1 MGREGTQLIGTFLP
15 ALSHPRLPSIS
26 SKIDSALLDR
36 VVRLDMI
43 ETLQTQLYELEHFA
57 NTLVG
62 DQLAHLTPASVG
74 IIFVAGLLTS
84 LTPCML
90 SMLPITIG
98 YIGGYETQTRLQ
110 AAAQSTWFALGLATT
125 LAGLGIVAA
134 VVGKIY
140 GQIGLGLPI
149 LVSAIAILMGLN
161 LLEALPLRLPS
172 FGGLEWISKDLP
184 PGVRAYLI
192 GLTFGLV
199 ASPCSTPVLASIL
212 AWISATKDPVLGSVL
227 LLSYTVGYAAPL
239 VLAGT
244 FTASIKKLLE
254 LRRWSGW
261 ITPASGVLLVG
272 FGVFSLLARVQF

>member
-1 MGREGTQLIGTFLP
+1 
-15 ALSHPRLPSIS
+15 
-26 SKIDSALLDR
+26 
-36 VVRLDMI
+36 MI
-43 ETLQTQLYELEHFA
+43 ETLQTQLYWLEHFA
-57 NTLVG
+57 NTLVSE
-62 DQLAHLTPASVG
+62 QLAHLTPASVG
-74 IIFVAGLLTS
+74 IIFLAGLLTS

-149 LVSAIAILMGLN
+149 VVSAIAILMGLN

-172 FGGLEWISKDLP
+172 VGGLEWISKDLP
-184 PGVRAYLI
+184 PGVRAYFI

-212 AWISATKDPVLGSVL
+212 AWISATKDPVVGSAL

-261 ITPASGVLLVG
+261 ITPASGALLVG
-272 FGVFSLLARVQF
+272 FGVFSLLSRVVSF

>member
-1 MGREGTQLIGTFLP
+1 
-15 ALSHPRLPSIS
+15 
-26 SKIDSALLDR
+26 
-36 VVRLDMI
+36 MI
-43 ETLQTQLYELEHFA
+43 ETLRTQLYWLEHFA
-57 NTLVG
+57 NTLVSE
-62 DQLAHLTPASVG
+62 QLIHLTPASVG
-74 IIFVAGLLTS
+74 IIFLAGLLTS

-149 LVSAIAILMGLN
+149 VVSAIAILMGLN

-184 PGVRAYLI
+184 PGVRAYFI

-212 AWISATKDPVLGSVL
+212 AWISATKDPVVGSAL

-261 ITPASGVLLVG
+261 IAPASGALLVG
-272 FGVFSLLARVQF
+272 FGVFSLLSRVASF

>member
-1 MGREGTQLIGTFLP
+1 
-15 ALSHPRLPSIS
+15 
-26 SKIDSALLDR
+26 
-36 VVRLDMI
+36 MI
-43 ETLQTQLYELEHFA
+43 ETLQTQLYWLEHFA
-57 NTLVG
+57 DRLVSE
-62 DQLAHLTPASVG
+62 QLAHLTPVSVG
-74 IIFVAGLLTS
+74 IIFLAGLLTS

-90 SMLPITIG
+90 SMLPLTIG
-98 YIGGYETQTRLQ
+98 YMGGYETQTRLQ

-125 LAGLGIVAA
+125 LAGLGLLAA

-149 LVSAIAILMGLN
+149 VVSAIAILMGLN
-161 LLEALPLRLPS
+161 LLEALPFRLPS
-172 FGGLEWISKDLP
+172 VGGMEWISKDLP
-184 PGVRAYLI
+184 IGVRAYLI

-212 AWISATKDPVLGSVL
+212 AWISATQDPVLGSVL
-227 LLSYTVGYAAPL
+227 LLSYTIGYAAPL

-272 FGVFSLLARVQF
+272 FGVFSLLSRVASF